1 MIVFQKSSSISDPD
15 LPWSAW
21 AACAPRNK
29 AVKVRNSSKDPTT
42 KNREFKIE
50 IEFVAGFF

>member
-15 LPWSAW
+15 LLWSAW

-29 AVKVRNSSKDPTT
+29 AVKVRNSFKDPTT
-42 KNREFKIE
+42 KNRELKIE
-50 IEFVAGFF
+50 IEFVAGYF